1 MHSKTEVETLRAS
14 IRELEARLLVVNMM
28 LKRSSGGRSS
38 GSRYN
43 TERDDDNND
52 DDNDGDGDEAGK
64 KLDTSDNGGD
74 SRSSPNRDNKQG
86 SRHIDSDYGS
96 GSSSSSSYQHDSD
109 NSTNSSTTSAINNT
123 STTSPT
129 SPTSPAA
136 TATTNNNNNTSS
148 SNVFNIVINENFNIN
163 NDNNNN
169 DNAAVIPSA
178 VNLASKSYEFVT
190 ATEYEEHI
198 RKLQTILGKDV
209 CDDRCYRCER

>member
-28 LKRSSGGRSS
+28 LKRSSGGRSI

-43 TERDDDNND
+43 TERDDDNNNSN
-52 DDNDGDGDEAGK
+52 DDNDGDGDEVGK
-64 KLDTSDNGGD
+64 KLDTSDNSGD
-74 SRSSPNRDNKQG
+74 NRSSPNRDNKLG

-96 GSSSSSSYQHDSD
+96 SSSSSSYQHDND
-109 NSTNSSTTSAINNT
+109 NSTNSSTTSAINYT
-123 STTSPT
+123 SMTSPT
-129 SPTSPAA
+129 FPTSPAA
-136 TATTNNNNNTSS
+136 SATTNNNNTSS

-209 CDDRCYRCER
+209 CDDRC